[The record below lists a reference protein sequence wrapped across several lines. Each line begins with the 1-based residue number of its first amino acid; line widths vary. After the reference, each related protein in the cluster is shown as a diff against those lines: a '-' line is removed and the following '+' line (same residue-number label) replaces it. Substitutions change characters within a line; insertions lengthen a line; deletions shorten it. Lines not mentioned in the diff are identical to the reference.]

1 MPGARVVKAFNT
13 LYARSVAAQNPR
25 RTDGPAA
32 HCHVDRVQRGS
43 QHFRGP
49 AGSATSQTT
58 GAVPY
63 SRTTIARMIT
73 RLAHGRAVSGERHLT
88 A

>member
-1 MPGARVVKAFNT
+1 MQPEHQRK
-13 LYARSVAAQNPR
+13 R
-25 RTDGPAA
+25 RPPAGFSPAA
-32 HCHVDRVQRGS
+32 TATSTGFS
-43 QHFRGP
+43 EAASTSAAGP

-73 RLAHGRAVSGERHLT
+73 RFAPGRTASGG
-88 A
+88 AA